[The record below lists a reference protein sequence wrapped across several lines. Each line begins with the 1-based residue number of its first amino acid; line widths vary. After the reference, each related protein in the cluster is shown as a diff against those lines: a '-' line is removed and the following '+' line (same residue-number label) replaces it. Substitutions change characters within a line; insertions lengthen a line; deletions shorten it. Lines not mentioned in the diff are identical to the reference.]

1 MRKFQKVAVVAATVG
16 SVGLA
21 GMGTAQA
28 QGHDGEDD
36 HGKKPSVVYN
46 IEYNCYVGGDVNST
60 TPSEGFS
67 TLAILVDPPFFVSAA
82 TQPQGVNS
90 NASICSPGTTT
101 IFNEPDPAQV
111 SSS

>member
-1 MRKFQKVAVVAATVG
+1 
-16 SVGLA
+16 
-21 GMGTAQA
+21 
-28 QGHDGEDD
+28 DD
-36 HGKKPSVVYN
+36 HGKKPSVAYN

-90 NASICSPGTTT
+90 KRRLSALPEPPRSSTSLTRPRSPVV
-101 IFNEPDPAQV
+101 DD
-111 SSS
+111 